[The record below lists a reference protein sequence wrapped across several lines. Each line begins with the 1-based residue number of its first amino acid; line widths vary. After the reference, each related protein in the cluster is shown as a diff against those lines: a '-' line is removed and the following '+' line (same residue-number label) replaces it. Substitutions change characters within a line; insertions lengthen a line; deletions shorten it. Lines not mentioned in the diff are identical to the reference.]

1 MASLKAIA
9 ERHADWI
16 KMAAYLG
23 SESPEDTV
31 QDMYLKLA
39 ESPDIVAKIDYNGDI
54 NTMYIF
60 TIIRSKVV
68 DRQRKSKRENY
79 DDVLFDPCFNADESE
94 RQYQNLMDD
103 VKSVIDEMPEYDQM
117 LLELHFV
124 YKLSMRDIEK
134 RTGIPLHSIFNRLK
148 NAKNLIKNHTYVQY
162 QNYCEAQNAKET
174 IARTRRYGREGDQS
188 HWD

>member
-60 TIIRSKVV
+60 TIIRSK
-68 DRQRKSKRENY
+68 
-79 DDVLFDPCFNADESE
+79 VLFDPCFNADESE

-174 IARTRRYGREGDQS
+174 IARTRGYGREGDQS